1 MGDRFLNWHDLI
13 AWRYFELATLLAVC
27 FLIYAL
33 VLQLLPGRRIAAF
46 FAALYFTCVPTI
58 FAPLH
63 ELFAFDFLHIV
74 FTLACV
80 IAFIAGYRATGIRR
94 WGWTA
99 ASWIAFLIA
108 LTCKEITV
116 VIPVFLVFASVI
128 LLIYEP
134 LIMARRR
141 ALVHETIRLAP
152 FWGLLPIY
160 WFLHVRWIS
169 PPDAT
174 GQTYRLGANWPVI
187 LENAA
192 KYPLWLARIYGI
204 TPDRLQ
210 QAVGYINARNLAIG
224 AALLLLLVVGW
235 IRVWRKDVKY
245 RELGWFACAWIGA
258 FLIVPVYSGGLFWH
272 GNLALCGYCMLFGAA
287 TEWGLQLLTWRVAR
301 GVVAIVLVAG
311 AIALTRVDAAKGLTS
326 DQFAMVH
333 RINATVLTKPPV
345 PLGRVSGD
353 ALVYVENRFDVA
365 AWGFGAT
372 RLFNLVY
379 QDAELQQ
386 VLVPRMDHIERDA
399 LKRWLE
405 QSNAFFFRYDDEF
418 HWHDATDEF
427 RRFAKANELAV
438 AAPLIICTNPAEVHA
453 GVGFNVQPGAI
464 SAVGVDGESFRRG
477 SVILVNG
484 IKTPAGFASSES
496 IAGAVPDAAFSHP
509 GTITIQVQNPDGQ
522 VSNAVQLR
530 VRK

>member
-1 MGDRFLNWHDLI
+1 
-13 AWRYFELATLLAVC
+13 
-27 FLIYAL
+27 
-33 VLQLLPGRRIAAF
+33 
-46 FAALYFTCVPTI
+46 
-58 FAPLH
+58 
-63 ELFAFDFLHIV
+63 
-74 FTLACV
+74 
-80 IAFIAGYRATGIRR
+80 
-94 WGWTA
+94 
-99 ASWIAFLIA
+99 
-108 LTCKEITV
+108 
-116 VIPVFLVFASVI
+116 
-128 LLIYEP
+128 
-134 LIMARRR
+134 
-141 ALVHETIRLAP
+141 
-152 FWGLLPIY
+152 
-160 WFLHVRWIS
+160 
-169 PPDAT
+169 
-174 GQTYRLGANWPVI
+174 
-187 LENAA
+187 
-192 KYPLWLARIYGI
+192 
-204 TPDRLQ
+204 
-210 QAVGYINARNLAIG
+210 
-224 AALLLLLVVGW
+224 
-235 IRVWRKDVKY
+235 
-245 RELGWFACAWIGA
+245 
-258 FLIVPVYSGGLFWH
+258 
-272 GNLALCGYCMLFGAA
+272 
-287 TEWGLQLLTWRVAR
+287 
-301 GVVAIVLVAG
+301 
-311 AIALTRVDAAKGLTS
+311 VDAAKGLTS